1 MIVVWSQHSITS
13 EWVIAEA
20 NAAKERGILIPVL
33 LDSVEPP
40 LGFRRIHAA
49 DLTNW
54 KPRSSSSSFDQLIQ
68 VIASVVGV

>member
-1 MIVVWSQHSITS
+1 
-13 EWVIAEA
+13 
-20 NAAKERGILIPVL
+20 